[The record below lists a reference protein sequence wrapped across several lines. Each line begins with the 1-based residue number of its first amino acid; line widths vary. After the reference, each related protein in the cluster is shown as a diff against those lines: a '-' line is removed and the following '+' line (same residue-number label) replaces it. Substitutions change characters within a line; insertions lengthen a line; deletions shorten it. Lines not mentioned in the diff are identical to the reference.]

1 MFLDE
6 IFSGSSERHCTAESK
21 SSAAIDEN
29 VVIGM
34 AEMAF
39 SFENGFR
46 LSAEFFLQLLLNS
59 RRNHSVDI
67 AAKAGSF
74 LDNGGAGKNPA
85 KSSH

>member
-39 SFENGFR
+39 TFR
-46 LSAEFFLQLLLNS
+46 ERISIIGRIFPSAFVEQ
-59 RRNHSVDI
+59 
-67 AAKAGSF
+67 
-74 LDNGGAGKNPA
+74 PA
-85 KSSH
+85 EPFR